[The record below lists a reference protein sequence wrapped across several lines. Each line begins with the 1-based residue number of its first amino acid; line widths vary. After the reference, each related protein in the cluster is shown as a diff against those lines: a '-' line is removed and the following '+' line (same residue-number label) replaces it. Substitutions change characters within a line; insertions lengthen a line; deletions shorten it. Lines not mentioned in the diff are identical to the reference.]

1 MDSDTTNIS
10 DLPSNNI
17 NNQQPTQQ
25 SIQQNYNENIV
36 LNTQPQQNQP
46 QQNQPQQIQYQQGPQ
61 VQNQH
66 QLIPQKETISI
77 ENAEKLGLT
86 NLEQRN
92 VRFDPTQITNDGQ
105 TNVDY
110 IPGENTEK
118 YIENYMT
125 QNEVNEKNRRANNK
139 LNSISN
145 IYDDMQGPLL
155 VVILYFMFQLP
166 NTKIL
171 ISKMFPSFFS
181 SDSNLKLNGLICIS
195 LIFGLS
201 YYLLNY
207 VIEIMSQ
214 Y

>member
-10 DLPSNNI
+10 ELPSNNI

-25 SIQQNYNENIV
+25 SIQHNYNENVV
-36 LNTQPQQNQP
+36 LNNQSQQYQQQNQQQYQ
-46 QQNQPQQIQYQQGPQ
+46 QQNQQ
-61 VQNQH
+61 QNQE
-66 QLIPQKETISI
+66 QLMPSKNTISI

-110 IPGENTEK
+110 IPHENTEK
-118 YIENYMT
+118 YIDNHMT
-125 QNEVNEKNRRANNK
+125 YNEINEKNRRSNNK
-139 LNSISN
+139 LNSVSN
-145 IYDDMQGPLL
+145 IYDDIQGPLL

-181 SDSNLKLNGLICIS
+181 SDSNIKLNGLICIS
-195 LIFGLS
+195 LIFGLF

-207 VIEIMSQ
+207 IIEIMSQ